1 MNMLTV
7 ARPRS
12 LDAISALMS
21 DGRPLHFIAGGT
33 DMLIAGRLRPKDGIL
48 VDLGQVAELSGISV
62 VGQHIRIGA
71 ATTVARLAEDPV
83 LAASLPALS
92 QAAAECGA
100 VQIRNRATIG
110 GNIAEAA
117 PAADLLP
124 PLWVADARLEIRDH
138 DGSRLVAIA
147 DYIASPGRLITAIL
161 LPDPDPAPKSGFA
174 KLGSRRELTISKLN
188 LAMLM
193 RQEGGRIVDL
203 RIVAGAIGPRPQRLK
218 LAEAALGGRFLSPKA
233 LQLFAKALSDE
244 VDTAIPTRSS
254 RVWKRRAIV
263 GLGYDVIAA
272 MTGHSPRHP
281 LFAGAA

>member
-1 MNMLTV
+1 MNMLAV
-7 ARPRS
+7 ARPRN
-12 LDAISALMS
+12 LDAISALMA

-33 DMLIAGRLRPKDGIL
+33 DMLIAGRLRPGDGIL

-62 VGQHIRIGA
+62 VGRNIRIGA
-71 ATTVARLAEDPV
+71 ATTVARLAGDPL
-83 LAASLPALS
+83 LAARLPALS

-110 GNIAEAA
+110 GNIAESA

-124 PLWVADARLEIRDH
+124 PLWAADARLEIRDH
-138 DGSRLVAIA
+138 DGSRLVAIS
-147 DYIASPGRLITAIL
+147 DYVASPGRLITAIL
-161 LPDPDPAPKSGFA
+161 LPDPDPAPNSGFA

-193 RQEGGRIVDL
+193 RQEDGRMVDL
-203 RIVAGAIGPRPQRLK
+203 RIVAGAIGPRPKRLK
-218 LAEAALGGRFLSPKA
+218 LAEAALEGKFLTPEVMQSFASA
-233 LQLFAKALSDE
+233 LGHE
-244 VDTAIPTRSS
+244 VDTAIPTRPS

-263 GLGYDVIAA
+263 GLGFDVIAA

-281 LFAGAA
+281 LFAGGA